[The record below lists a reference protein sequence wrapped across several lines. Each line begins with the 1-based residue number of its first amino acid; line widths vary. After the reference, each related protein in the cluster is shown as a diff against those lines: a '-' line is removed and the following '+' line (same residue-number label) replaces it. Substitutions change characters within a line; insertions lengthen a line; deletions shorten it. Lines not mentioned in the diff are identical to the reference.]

1 MDLWL
6 QKCFIVLLMFL
17 RCWWRYNRSRVA
29 THDRDDF
36 ISVDLQSRMEAN
48 HDVVRE
54 YASRAL
60 LGGKKVKFAFA
71 SGNRAFF
78 PAYLQSSASLQR
90 EFDGLLKLAVA
101 RDLAGGVAVKVGV
114 DDAEEGLAE
123 SHLHVHET

>member
-1 MDLWL
+1 
-6 QKCFIVLLMFL
+6 
-17 RCWWRYNRSRVA
+17 
-29 THDRDDF
+29 
-36 ISVDLQSRMEAN
+36 MEAN

-60 LGGKKVKFAFA
+60 LGKKLNLHLHQE
-71 SGNRAFF
+71 NREFF

-123 SHLHVHET
+123 RHLHVHET

>member
-1 MDLWL
+1 
-6 QKCFIVLLMFL
+6 
-17 RCWWRYNRSRVA
+17 
-29 THDRDDF
+29 
-36 ISVDLQSRMEAN
+36 MEAN

-60 LGGKKVKFAFA
+60 LGGKKFKFAFA